1 VIPSPWADKRI
12 LAIREPV
19 GVTAG
24 ITPWSFPAAMV
35 TRKSAPALAV
45 GCTMVLKPAEQTPLS
60 ALAIAALA
68 EEAGIPPGVFSIVT
82 GDASDAP
89 KIGGELTSNP
99 VVDGPEPSEGHTQVR
114 RASRSRAP
122 GPDSGGIR

>member
-1 VIPSPWADKRI
+1 MT
-12 LAIREPV
+12 REPV

-24 ITPWSFPAAMV
+24 ITPWNFPSAMV

-68 EEAGIPPGVFSIVT
+68 EEAGVPPGVFSVVT
-82 GDASDAP
+82 GDAA
-89 KIGGELTSNP
+89 GRA
-99 VVDGPEPSEGHTQVR
+99 R
-114 RASRSRAP
+114 RSAGR
-122 GPDSGGIR
+122 